1 LKPGP
6 ADLKSEL
13 ERQIGYRFGD
23 PELLREALTHASFAR
38 ERDGSCGNER
48 LELLGDAALDLVVTE
63 ALYRAH
69 PDWSEGALT
78 RARAAL
84 VNGSALAA
92 RAREL
97 ELGTWL
103 RLGRSEQRSRGF
115 EKASILANVFEALA
129 GALYLDGGIP
139 AVEAL
144 VRVTLPRAFDP
155 EAPPAPPDP
164 KTRLNEWADLQGGSR
179 PIYRLLRDS
188 GEEDAEDR
196 FTVAVEL
203 EGQLLAQATG
213 RTKRSAER
221 QAAAGALARLERAEE

>member
-1 LKPGP
+1 MRPEA
-6 ADLKSEL
+6 ADPDPEL
-13 ERQIGYRFGD
+13 ERRIGYRFAD
-23 PELLREALTHASFAR
+23 PGLLREALTHASYAR

-84 VNGSALAA
+84 VNGPALAA
-92 RAREL
+92 RARDL
-97 ELGTWL
+97 ELGTRL

-144 VRVTLPRAFDP
+144 ARVALPSAFDP
-155 EAPPAPPDP
+155 GAPPAPPEP
-164 KTRLNEWADLQGGSR
+164 KTRLNEWADLQGRAR
-179 PIYRLLRDS
+179 PVYRLLRDS

-203 EGQLLAQATG
+203 GGRLLAQATA